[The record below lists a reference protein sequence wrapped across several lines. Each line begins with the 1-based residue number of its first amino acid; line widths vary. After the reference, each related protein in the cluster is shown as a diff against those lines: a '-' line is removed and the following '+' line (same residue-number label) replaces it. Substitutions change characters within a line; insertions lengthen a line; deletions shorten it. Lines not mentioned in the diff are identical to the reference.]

1 MSRSLPPPPGVAIDA
16 DPADGPPSFEQ
27 FYAQAWRPAFRLAS
41 FLTQSTAAGEEIAQE
56 ALLGLYRHWESVDQ
70 PEAYLRRALVN
81 GAGNWRR
88 HETVKQAKLPLMVDV
103 DRFDFAADELADA
116 LAALPF
122 RQRAVLVLR
131 YQADLT
137 EAEIAE
143 TLGCRPGTV
152 KSLAS
157 RALARLAQEIPR

>member
-1 MSRSLPPPPGVAIDA
+1 MNRSLPPTPGVEIDA
-16 DPADGPPSFEQ
+16 DATGGAPSFER
-27 FYAQAWRPAFRLAS
+27 FYAEAWLPAFRLAS

-56 ALLGLYRHWESVDQ
+56 ALLGLYRRWESVDR

-88 HETVKQAKLPLMVDV
+88 HETVKQAKLPLLAGA

-116 LAALPF
+116 LATLPF

-131 YQADLT
+131 YQADLS

-157 RALARLAQEIPR
+157 RALARLAREIPR

>member
-1 MSRSLPPPPGVAIDA
+1 MSRSLPPTPGVVTDADAIDR
-16 DPADGPPSFEQ
+16 PSSFEQ
-27 FYAQAWRPAFRLAS
+27 FYADAWRPAFRLAS
-41 FLTQSTAAGEEIAQE
+41 FLTQSTAAGEEIAQD
-56 ALLGLYRHWESVDQ
+56 ALLGLYRRWESVDR

-88 HETVKQAKLPLMVDV
+88 HETVKQAKLPLLAGA

-131 YQADLT
+131 YQADLS

-157 RALARLAQEIPR
+157 RALARLAREIPR